1 MLILVTGFEP
11 FGGADTNASWEAVRG
26 LPDVLPPDGPGEP
39 SSVDAGAGPEA
50 PTARLTE
57 DPEVSGDTEGAR
69 SHPEG
74 AGTVDGGTGVTGAP
88 VVLVKRLLPV
98 SFTRAREEIAQL
110 VDTLRPDAVV
120 CTGLAATRTS
130 VGVET
135 TARNTM
141 TARTADEDGS
151 CPQDL
156 PVEAGAPQV
165 LHTGLPVGRLVAAVA
180 NRGVPVSP
188 SGDAGTFVC
197 NVTYFSALR
206 SLASARPGPASVP
219 APAVFVHLPPE
230 GVLPTDRAVDALL
243 AVLGECAAVR
253 WASSGRTCALR
264 HGGARAA
271 LLRPVTLPL
280 RRAPRIGVSGGIG
293 TGKSTLT
300 EVLAERGAVVADADD
315 LARRVVAPGTEGLAA
330 VVGAFGPEV
339 LADDGS
345 LDRVALAHLVF
356 SDQGA
361 RERLEAITHPLIA
374 RAARDVMRSAPPNTL
389 AVYDVPL
396 LVETG
401 MEDLFDVVLMVDAP
415 MEARLDR
422 LQARGLDREDAE
434 ARIASQAGMVR
445 RRAVSTIWVDNA
457 GTREDLRAVVDALV
471 SAWLTR

>member
-11 FGGADTNASWEAVRG
+11 FAGDGTNASWEAVRR
-26 LPDVLPPDGPGEP
+26 LPDTLSGGP
-39 SSVDAGAGPEA
+39 
-50 PTARLTE
+50 
-57 DPEVSGDTEGAR
+57 
-69 SHPEG
+69 
-74 AGTVDGGTGVTGAP
+74 VT
-88 VVLVKRLLPV
+88 LVRRLLPV
-98 SFTRAREEIAQL
+98 SFTRAREEIARL

-141 TARTADEDGS
+141 AARAPDGDGW

-165 LHTGLPVGRLVAAVA
+165 LHTGLPVGRLVVAVA
-180 NRGVPVSP
+180 ERGVPVSP

-197 NVTYFSALR
+197 NATYFSALR
-206 SLASARPGPASVP
+206 SLAQTRPGPVP
-219 APAVFVHLPPE
+219 VPVPAVFVHLPPE
-230 GVLPTDRAVDALL
+230 GVLPTDRTVDALL
-243 AVLGECAAVR
+243 GVLEECAAEL
-253 WASSGRTCALR
+253 WAPSDRTGTLR

-271 LLRPVTLPL
+271 LLRPVVLPL

-293 TGKSTLT
+293 TGKSTVT
-300 EVLAERGAVVADADD
+300 QVLADRGAVVADADD
-315 LARRVVAPGTEGLAA
+315 LARRVVAPGTEGLAS
-330 VVGAFGPEV
+330 VVDAFGTQV

-345 LDRVALAHLVF
+345 LDRATLARLVF
-356 SDQGA
+356 SDEQA
-361 RERLEAITHPLIA
+361 RGRLEAITHPLIA
-374 RAARDVMRSAPPNTL
+374 RAARDVMRSAPANSL

-415 MEARLDR
+415 EGTRLER
-422 LQARGLDREDAE
+422 LEARGLDRTDAR
-434 ARIASQAGMVR
+434 ARIASQAGVVE

-457 GTREDLRAVVDALV
+457 GTREDLRGVVDALV